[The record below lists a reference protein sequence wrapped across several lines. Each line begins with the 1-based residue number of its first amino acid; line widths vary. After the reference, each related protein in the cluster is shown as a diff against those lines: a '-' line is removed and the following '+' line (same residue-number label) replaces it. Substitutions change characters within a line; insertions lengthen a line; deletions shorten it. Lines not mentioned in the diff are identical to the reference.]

1 MYEKKQMQEIKN
13 FAMEMPITLADKNY
27 YSQVDDLKLAQQ
39 VSKLTISIQ
48 NSHITPLDIYKI
60 PDRIKA
66 KSKIE
71 ALLKK
76 GYTMYFRFVT
86 YKSDSSYCVTFL
98 FQGPEKLQQKKLAR
112 IQSGDIVGASKV
124 PFEIYFDF
132 IVPIGELSKFG
143 EIINSWAK

>member
-27 YSQVDDLKLAQQ
+27 YSQVDVLKLARQ

-71 ALLKK
+71 SLLKK

-124 PFEIYFDF
+124 PFEIYLDF